1 MNNPKPYPL
10 TKSET
15 EWSKEL
21 DAESYRILREK
32 GTEYPF
38 TGKYNDHFE
47 SGTYNCKGCNTPL
60 YRSKNKFDSSCGW
73 PSYDEALPGAL
84 EYIKDTTHG
93 MLRTEIV
100 CAHCGGHQGHV
111 FNDGPTPTG
120 VRYCV
125 NSASVTFDPEA
136 K

>member
-1 MNNPKPYPL
+1 MSNPKPYPL
-10 TKSET
+10 SKSET
-15 EWSKEL
+15 EWRKEL

>member
-1 MNNPKPYPL
+1 MNNPKLYPL

-15 EWSKEL
+15 EWRKEL